1 MTQLDTALS
10 SPGDKIGMLQA
21 ALASVTAE
29 RDALQAK
36 LDALELSSAAV
47 RGAPVGIICVSG
59 RSGRYE
65 FINEKFAELIGR
77 DQQQTF
83 TADPFEVWQT
93 VTHPEDLAAEQE
105 AVARLARGEIDS
117 FELDK
122 RFVRPNGETQWVRV
136 RAIATRDSTQRL
148 SSMLVFFTDLQQQRA
163 LTEAKER
170 LESQLR
176 HTQKLE
182 ALGTLAGGVAH
193 DFNNRLVIIMGYA
206 EILKRALPKESP
218 AAQPLEAI
226 LTSSQRAADLT
237 RQLLA

>member
-1 MTQLDTALS
+1 
-10 SPGDKIGMLQA
+10 
-21 ALASVTAE
+21 
-29 RDALQAK
+29 
-36 LDALELSSAAV
+36 
-47 RGAPVGIICVSG
+47 
-59 RSGRYE
+59 
-65 FINEKFAELIGR
+65 
-77 DQQQTF
+77 
-83 TADPFEVWQT
+83 
-93 VTHPEDLAAEQE
+93 
-105 AVARLARGEIDS
+105 
-117 FELDK
+117 
-122 RFVRPNGETQWVRV
+122 
-136 RAIATRDSTQRL
+136 
-148 SSMLVFFTDLQQQRA
+148 MLVFFTDLQQQRA

-237 RQLLA
+237 RQLLAYSRRQVLKPEVFDLNVTIEHMRRLLDGLMG